1 MYEAIITPKLITVHP
16 NLFIVKSQKEIQ
28 SLEQSFA
35 ELNLFTDDNTRSDAI
50 WSFIKNLQD
59 RPYETTLSAFSKV
72 TDAFSYKPQFTEV
85 NNGTDILNKSFASEE
100 FPQFSY
106 SISPDDFELS
116 SKESLLPPRTLP
128 LRSSPLNVEK
138 WSAYI
143 DDSGRI
149 QDLNAVK
156 DIIFHGGISWDL
168 KSEVWKFLLGYYPW
182 DSTFCER
189 EVIREEKKNYY
200 FTMKAQW
207 KTKTLEQ
214 ENNFFD
220 YKERKSLIEKDVC
233 RTDRNLE
240 FFAGNDNPNIVTLK
254 EILMTYVM
262 YNFDLGYVQGM
273 SDLLS
278 PLLMQLKDEVDTF
291 WCFVGFMNKVYR
303 NFDINQAEMKEQLC
317 QIHCLLRVIEP
328 ELANYLERHES
339 GNMYFCFRWVLIW
352 FKREFNHDQLFTLWE
367 ALWTDWPCKNFHLLV
382 SAAILDTEKDRII
395 SNNYGFTEILK
406 HINELANNIDSDMIL
421 RKAEGIYFQ
430 LSTASKIP
438 SAVREII
445 GLPPLPQ
452 LDSDEVVS
460 VKSDSNKESIIEN
473 EKNAATTYS
482 PFENNEIAFDNSLS
496 LQYL

>member
-1 MYEAIITPKLITVHP
+1 
-16 NLFIVKSQKEIQ
+16 
-28 SLEQSFA
+28 
-35 ELNLFTDDNTRSDAI
+35 
-50 WSFIKNLQD
+50 
-59 RPYETTLSAFSKV
+59 
-72 TDAFSYKPQFTEV
+72 
-85 NNGTDILNKSFASEE
+85 
-100 FPQFSY
+100 
-106 SISPDDFELS
+106 
-116 SKESLLPPRTLP
+116 
-128 LRSSPLNVEK
+128 
-138 WSAYI
+138 
-143 DDSGRI
+143 
-149 QDLNAVK
+149 
-156 DIIFHGGISWDL
+156 
-168 KSEVWKFLLGYYPW
+168 
-182 DSTFCER
+182 
-189 EVIREEKKNYY
+189 
-200 FTMKAQW
+200 
-207 KTKTLEQ
+207 
-214 ENNFFD
+214 
-220 YKERKSLIEKDVC
+220 
-233 RTDRNLE
+233 
-240 FFAGNDNPNIVTLK
+240 
-254 EILMTYVM
+254 
-262 YNFDLGYVQGM
+262 
-273 SDLLS
+273 
-278 PLLMQLKDEVDTF
+278 
-291 WCFVGFMNKVYR
+291 
-303 NFDINQAEMKEQLC
+303 MKEQLC

-406 HINELANNIDSDMIL
+406 VRVNITKLIYIYIVFFETIQPFYSILQHINELANNIDSDMIL

-473 EKNAATTYS
+473 EKNDTTYS